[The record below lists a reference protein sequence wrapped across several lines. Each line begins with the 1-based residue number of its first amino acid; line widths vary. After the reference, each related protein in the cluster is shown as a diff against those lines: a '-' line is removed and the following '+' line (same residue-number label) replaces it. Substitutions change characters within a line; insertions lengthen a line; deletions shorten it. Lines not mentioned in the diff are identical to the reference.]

1 MEKGFMFIGMGI
13 TLLIVGTVGVLVFR
27 KKLYL
32 TNCFLHWNIFDT
44 KRKFANDIV
53 KDIIDATVS
62 SEFGYYFYQPLRFDN
77 LHCRIMIDYD
87 YNLMIRVTYEKS
99 DGLSK
104 TTLFKT
110 QYTSLTDLVKGLEKY
125 TTPHEMITILLSRN

>member
-13 TLLIVGTVGVLVFR
+13 TLLIVGVVGVLVFR

-44 KRKFANDIV
+44 KRKFANGIV
-53 KDIIDATVS
+53 KDIIDATAS
-62 SEFGYYFYQPLRFDN
+62 NEFGGYFYQPLLFDN
-77 LHCRIMIDYD
+77 LYCRIMIDYD
-87 YNLMIRVTYEKS
+87 YNLVIRVTCEKS

-104 TTLFKT
+104 TTVFKT
-110 QYTSLTDLVKGLEKY
+110 QYTSLTDLIKGLEKY
-125 TTPHEMITILLSRN
+125 TTPHGMITILLNGN